1 MMLSI
6 PNRFSPSLRA
16 QQGVMVGFFATS
28 GSAAPE
34 GAVWDCGPAASL
46 CWLRHGYGVRPSL
59 PPRPLPSTAVL
70 LPQCLAGCWC
80 KGAAIRQ
87 GEPKR
92 VGWDLVMGRDV
103 ARAGG
108 CTEDGNIPQWPT
120 KCRQCKRW

>member
-6 PNRFSPSLRA
+6 PNRFSPSLGA
-16 QQGVMVGFFATS
+16 QQGVMVGFFTTS

-34 GAVWDCGPAASL
+34 GAAWDCGPAASL

-87 GEPKR
+87 GEP
-92 VGWDLVMGRDV
+92 
-103 ARAGG
+103 
-108 CTEDGNIPQWPT
+108 
-120 KCRQCKRW
+120 